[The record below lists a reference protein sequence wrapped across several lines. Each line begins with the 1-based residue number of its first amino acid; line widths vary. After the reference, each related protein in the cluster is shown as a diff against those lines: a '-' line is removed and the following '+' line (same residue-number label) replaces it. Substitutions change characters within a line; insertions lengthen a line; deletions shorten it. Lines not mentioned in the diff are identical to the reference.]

1 MPYFVKS
8 FWYIL
13 HFFSMY
19 SRIVLSILMMEM
31 MSEPKAM
38 VPRWNTV
45 ALYIAVPRAQPGRS
59 FFLSRVQYH

>member
-13 HFFSMY
+13 HFLSMY

-45 ALYIAVPRAQPGRS
+45 ALYMAVPRAQPGRS